1 LHGKVAWRTAALLCG
16 ALLFCVLSSADPVA
30 QTPETA
36 ATTLVQPP
44 NEALLQGSFRGE
56 SLGEPVPA
64 LLRDEQPALLQLR
77 SMLSTLQVRLDMAT
91 TGVIAGR
98 QQPDDWV
105 FSFSPDGSYTI
116 NGLPGRI
123 EPSQFMAFNG
133 DLYVSPKTLTLLVPV
148 TLNIDER
155 TQRFTVHA
163 TGPLSL
169 DLARQREM
177 ARTKLV
183 GRGQSGDL
191 PLQPFP
197 YQPIGSPF
205 GDVRM
210 VAQNSAGQGG
220 SSSVSYDALLSQELA
235 YATAVLF
242 VSGSSENRLQDA
254 RLQVGRESPQGGVF
268 GLAGVTGAWIGDV
281 QGPSV
286 PFVGSAGQGRGFEI
300 STFPLDQPDN
310 FDQTTVEGDAPPGW
324 DVELLR
330 GQELLDFQRASASG
344 RYRFEKVALLF
355 GGNALRVVMYGPE
368 GQRRED
374 TRSFRVGGGMKQ
386 DGAIFWRVYA
396 GQPGQRLLSGLLA
409 DRAAD
414 IYTASG
420 EITKP
425 AAASAEVEL
434 GITRQITANF
444 FASRAPESYLI
455 TSPLRSTTGGGLRL
469 SLPIV
474 YMEGNLARQED
485 GGRAWSVGASG
496 TLGPVNISA
505 KHAQYDSWLSLEALQ
520 SSQPLASDTSVRL
533 YTSLPVRGHA
543 VGLSLTTERWLY
555 EGGNSET
562 SAQLQARFQYK
573 DLFVGQAFDWHQ
585 YAYNADTLYGSTS
598 QRLYYSPS
606 VSGEYGRLRLSSTA
620 RFDTD
625 SKHLEQIQLLGNWSI
640 NQQTTAN
647 LGLIYSGEDPNGNSN
662 YGISLGVSRD
672 FGPFFASAMV
682 SRNAAGAVS
691 LGIGLN
697 MSFGFDSRGKLAM
710 SSRPMA
716 QAGSADVLVFNDKN
730 GNGRFDPDDD
740 EPLSDASIRIN
751 GQRGSDQTTDE
762 KGHLFLTG
770 LSTSQPLTL
779 RVDSGSVIDPF
790 LANAKGGVRFVP
802 RQGRSFDA
810 QLAMVETGE
819 VSGKLLAMRDGQW
832 VSLSGVV
839 LELVTGDPAV
849 PMARTQKA
857 PNVRIFGAKRT
868 QFDGGFLFDM
878 VPPGKY
884 LVRVRSGQ
892 HLQGSELE
900 ATEVPLELTA
910 AHLMVDDLE
919 LRVQITTDEHE
930 KKTGVLQ

>member
-1 LHGKVAWRTAALLCG
+1 LL
-16 ALLFCVLSSADPVA
+16 
-30 QTPETA
+30 
-36 ATTLVQPP
+36 
-44 NEALLQGSFRGE
+44 
-56 SLGEPVPA
+56 
-64 LLRDEQPALLQLR
+64 
-77 SMLSTLQVRLDMAT
+77 
-91 TGVIAGR
+91 
-98 QQPDDWV
+98 
-105 FSFSPDGSYTI
+105 DGSYTI
-116 NGLPGRI
+116 NGRSGQI
-123 EPSQFMAFNG
+123 EPSQFRAFKG
-133 DLYVSPKTLTLLVPV
+133 ELYVSPQALTLLVPV
-148 TLNIDER
+148 TLSIDER
-155 TQRFTVHA
+155 SQRITVRA
-163 TGPLSL
+163 TGPLTL

-177 ARTKLV
+177 ARTRLV
-183 GRGQSGDL
+183 GREQSGDL

-197 YQPIGSPF
+197 YQPMGSPF

-242 VSGSSENRLQDA
+242 VSGNSENRLQDA

-268 GLAGVTGAWIGDV
+268 GFSSLTGAWIGDV
-281 QGPSV
+281 QAPSV
-286 PFVGSAGQGRGFEI
+286 PFVGSVGQGRGLEL

-330 GQELLDFQRASASG
+330 GQELLDFQRVNASG

-355 GGNALRVVMYGPE
+355 GANALRVVMYGPE

-386 DGAIFWRVYA
+386 DGKLYWRVYA
-396 GQPGQRLLSGLLA
+396 GQPGQRLLSGLLT

-414 IYTASG
+414 IYTPSG

-434 GITRQITANF
+434 GITRQFTANL
-444 FASRAPESYLI
+444 FASRAPESYQI
-455 TSPLRSTTGGGLRL
+455 NSPLRSTTGGGLRM
-469 SLPIV
+469 SLPVV

-485 GGRAWSVGASG
+485 GGRAWSIGASG
-496 TLGPVNISA
+496 TLGPVNIST
-505 KHAQYDSWLSLEALQ
+505 KHAHYDSWLSVEALQ
-520 SSQPLASDTSVRL
+520 SSLALASDTSVRL
-533 YTSLPVRGHA
+533 YTSLPIRGHA

-555 EGGNSET
+555 DGGNSET
-562 SAQLQARFQYK
+562 SAQLQARFSV
-573 DLFVGQAFDWHQ
+573 LGLSVGQALDWHQ
-585 YAYNADTLYGSTS
+585 YAYNSDSMDASTS

-606 VSGEYGRLRLSSTA
+606 VSGEYRSLRLSSTA
-620 RFDTD
+620 RIDTD
-625 SKHLEQIQLLGNWSI
+625 SKHLDQIQFLGTWRI
-640 NQQTTAN
+640 NQQTSAN
-647 LGLIYSGEDPNGNSN
+647 LGVIYSGEDPSGKSN
-662 YGISLGVSRD
+662 YGISLGVLRD
-672 FGPFFASAMV
+672 FGPVYASAMV

-716 QAGSADVLVFNDKN
+716 QAGAADVLVFNDKN
-730 GNGRFDPDDD
+730 GNGRYDQDVD
-740 EPLSDASIRIN
+740 EPLSNASIRIN
-751 GQRGSDQTTDE
+751 GQRGSDQATDE
-762 KGHLFLTG
+762 QGHLFLTG
-770 LSTSQPLTL
+770 LNTSQPITL
-779 RVDSGSVIDPF
+779 GVDSGSVLDPF
-790 LANAKGGVRFVP
+790 LANAKGGVRFAP
-802 RQGRSFDA
+802 RQGQSFDA

-819 VSGKLLAMRDGQW
+819 VSGKLLAMREGQW

-839 LELVTGDPAV
+839 LELIEGDAASALV
-849 PMARTQKA
+849 RTQKA
-857 PNVRIFGAKRT
+857 PNVRIIGAKRT

-900 ATEVPLELTA
+900 ATELPLVLTA
-910 AHLMVDDLE
+910 ANLMVDDLE
-919 LRVQITTDEHE
+919 LRVQIRNAEITNV
-930 KKTGVLQ
+930 TGVPN